1 MTIKNTFI
9 IAEVGINHNGSMKI
23 AKKLIDLA
31 VLSDCD
37 AVKFQKRTIEDV
49 YSPNE
54 LDIDRES
61 PWGTT
66 NREQKNGLEF
76 GKKEYDEIDAYCREK
91 GIEWFASAWDIKSQE
106 FLRQYDCKFNKV
118 ASPMLTITPLLHK
131 IAEEGKH
138 TFISTGMSSLE
149 EIDAAVEIFESYNCP
164 FELMHCN
171 SSYPTEDFNANLRCM
186 RTLKSR
192 YNCDVGFSGHEKGIQ
207 ITLAATALGATSIE
221 RHITL
226 DRYMYGSDQ
235 FASIAP
241 MNLLKMNKLIRILEK
256 AQGNGEK
263 HIREEEKAARK
274 KLTKPYWWAN
284 NSNK

>member
-1 MTIKNTFI
+1 MKNKKTFI
-9 IAEVGINHNGSMKI
+9 IAEIGINHNGNLGI

-49 YSPNE
+49 YSPEE
-54 LDIDRES
+54 LDVDRES

-76 GKKEYDEIDAYCREK
+76 SKEDYDHIDLYCKDK
-91 GIEWFASAWDIKSQE
+91 GIEWFASAWDVKSQE
-106 FLRQYDCKFNKV
+106 FLRQYDCKYNKV

-131 IAEEGKH
+131 IAEEGKY
-138 TFISTGMSSLE
+138 TFISTGMSTLE
-149 EIDAAVEIFESYNCP
+149 EIDTAVEIFKSHDCP

-171 SSYPTEDFNANLRCM
+171 SSYPTEDFNANLKCM
-186 RTLKSR
+186 KTLESR
-192 YNCDVGFSGHEKGIQ
+192 YKCDVGFSGHEKGIQ

-235 FASIAP
+235 FASTAP
-241 MNLLKMNKLIRILEK
+241 MDLMKMNKLIRILEK
-256 AQGNGEK
+256 AQGDGEK
-263 HIREEEKAARK
+263 YIREEEKAARN
-274 KLTKPYWWAN
+274 KLTKPYWVTR
-284 NSNK
+284 S